1 MSQSVL
7 ISGGGI
13 VGSFLGLEL
22 AAREIP
28 FKIIEK
34 KPFASSG
41 NDHIRSLTLNLSA
54 SERLDYLGVTTASS
68 VIQRMN
74 IFDGSGS
81 GKLLFNCDE
90 ANIDYLAKVFS
101 FNDLREALIK
111 KVESSIS
118 IGDEITSFK
127 SMESGIQA
135 SLSNGSTIETN
146 LLVIAEGRNS
156 TLAKSIASENFSKDY
171 EQVAKTFLV
180 EIPELSAEEAIQVFH
195 EKEIFA
201 LMPYKNGTEIN
212 QFSVVWSMPKE
223 LAYDLT
229 SDNLSTQLQKFEKKL
244 SCKIQA
250 TSELL
255 SFPLS
260 AHHLDEYCDQG
271 VCVIA
276 DAAHSIHP
284 LAGQGINL
292 GISDAIILA
301 EEIERAINAEKDIG
315 QLALLKKYEL
325 RRKTL
330 NASMIRG
337 VDFLFNLFQQDN
349 PYLRLGRNSGLKVVD
364 KLSFLKKNFILHASG
379 IQKI

>member
-34 KPFASSG
+34 KPFVSSED
-41 NDHIRSLTLNLSA
+41 DHIRSLTLNLSA
-54 SERLDYLGVTTASS
+54 SERLEHLGITTNSS
-68 VIQRMN
+68 LIQRMK

-81 GKLLFNCDE
+81 GKLSFDCHE
-90 ANIDYLAKVFS
+90 ANIDYLAKVFN
-101 FNDLREALIK
+101 FNELREALIK
-111 KVESSIS
+111 KVESSVS

-127 SMESGIQA
+127 TIESGIQA
-135 SLSNGSTIETN
+135 SLSNESTLDSN
-146 LLVIAEGRNS
+146 LLVIAEGRHSN
-156 TLAKSIASENFSKDY
+156 LAKSIASENFSKDY
-171 EQVAKTFLV
+171 EQIAKTFLV
-180 EIPELSAEEAIQVFH
+180 EIPELNSEEAVQVFH

-223 LAYDLT
+223 LAHDL
-229 SDNLSTQLQKFEKKL
+229 SLENLSTHIQKFEKKL
-244 SCKIQA
+244 SCKIKV

-260 AHHLDEYCDQG
+260 AHHLDEYCDHG

-301 EEIERAINAEKDIG
+301 EEIERAINSDKEIG
-315 QLALLKKYEL
+315 QLAFLKKYEL

-364 KLSFLKKNFILHASG
+364 KFSFLKKNFILHASG
-379 IQKI
+379 IHKI

>member
-34 KPFASSG
+34 KPFASSK

-54 SERLDYLGVTTASS
+54 SERLKDLGVKSESS
-68 VIQRMN
+68 PIQRMK

-81 GKLLFNCDE
+81 GRLSFNCDD

-101 FNDLREALIK
+101 FNDLREALITE
-111 KVESSIS
+111 VESSVS
-118 IGDEITSFK
+118 IGDEIASFK
-127 SMESGIQA
+127 TIESGIQA
-135 SLSNGSTIETN
+135 SLSNGSTLDSN

-156 TLAKSIASENFSKDY
+156 KLAKSIASENFSKDY

-180 EIPELSAEEAIQVFH
+180 EIPELNIEEATQVFY

-201 LMPYKNGTEIN
+201 LMPYKNGGEAN
-212 QFSVVWSMPKE
+212 QFSAVWSMPKK
-223 LAYDLT
+223 LALDLS
-229 SDNLSTQLQKFEKKL
+229 SDNLSTHLQKFEKKL
-244 SCKIQA
+244 SCNIRA

-260 AHHLDEYCDQG
+260 AHHLDEYCDHG

-301 EEIERAINAEKDIG
+301 EEIERAINSGKDIG
-315 QLALLKKYEL
+315 QLAFLKKYEL

-337 VDFLFNLFQQDN
+337 VDFLFNLFN
-349 PYLRLGRNSGLKVVD
+349 
-364 KLSFLKKNFILHASG
+364 
-379 IQKI
+379 KIIPI

>member
-34 KPFASSG
+34 KPFASSE

-54 SERLDYLGVTTASS
+54 SERLDYLGVTTTSS
-68 VIQRMN
+68 LIQRMK

-81 GKLLFNCDE
+81 GRLSFNCDE

-111 KVESSIS
+111 RVESSIS

-127 SMESGIQA
+127 TMKSGIQA
-135 SLSNGSTIETN
+135 SLSSGSTLESN

-180 EIPELSAEEAIQVFH
+180 EIPELNAEEAIQVFY

-201 LMPYKNGTEIN
+201 LMPYKHGTKKN

-223 LAYDLT
+223 LAHDLT
-229 SDNLSTQLQKFEKKL
+229 LDNLHTHLHKFEKKL

-260 AHHLDEYCDQG
+260 AHHLDEYCDHG
-271 VCVIA
+271 VCIIA

-301 EEIERAINAEKDIG
+301 EEIERAISSDKEIG
-315 QLALLKKYEL
+315 QLAFLKKYEL

-349 PYLRLGRNSGLKVVD
+349 PYFRLGRNSGLKMVD

>member
-22 AAREIP
+22 EAREIP

-68 VIQRMN
+68 LIQRMN

-81 GKLLFNCDE
+81 GKLSFNCDE

-135 SLSNGSTIETN
+135 SLSNGSTLETN

-180 EIPELSAEEAIQVFH
+180 EIPELNAQEAIQVFH

-201 LMPYKNGTEIN
+201 LMPYKNGAEIN

-223 LAYDLT
+223 LAHDLT
-229 SDNLSTQLQKFEKKL
+229 SDNLSTKLQKFEKKL

-364 KLSFLKKNFILHASG
+364 KLGFLKKNFILHASG

>member
-22 AAREIP
+22 AARKIP

-68 VIQRMN
+68 LIQRMN

-81 GKLLFNCDE
+81 GKLSFNCDE

-135 SLSNGSTIETN
+135 SLSNGSTLETN

-156 TLAKSIASENFSKDY
+156 TLAQSIASENFSKDY

-180 EIPELSAEEAIQVFH
+180 EIPELNAEEAIQVFH

-201 LMPYKNGTEIN
+201 LMPYKNGAEIN

-223 LAYDLT
+223 LAHDLT

-330 NASMIRG
+330 NTSMIRG
-337 VDFLFNLFQQDN
+337 VDFLFNIFQQDN

>member
-34 KPFASSG
+34 KPFVSSK

-54 SERLDYLGVTTASS
+54 SERLDCLGVTTASS
-68 VIQRMN
+68 LIQRMN

-81 GKLLFNCDE
+81 GKLSFNCDE

-135 SLSNGSTIETN
+135 SLSNGSTLETN

-156 TLAKSIASENFSKDY
+156 TLAKSIALENFSKDY

-180 EIPELSAEEAIQVFH
+180 EIPELNAEEAIQVFH

-223 LAYDLT
+223 LAHDLT

-364 KLSFLKKNFILHASG
+364 KISFLKKNFILHASG

>member
-22 AAREIP
+22 AARKIP

-34 KPFASSG
+34 RPFASSG

-68 VIQRMN
+68 LIQRMN

-81 GKLLFNCDE
+81 GKLSFNCDE

-135 SLSNGSTIETN
+135 SLSNGSTLETN

-156 TLAKSIASENFSKDY
+156 TLAQSIASENFSKDY

-180 EIPELSAEEAIQVFH
+180 EIPELNAEEAIQVFH

-223 LAYDLT
+223 LAHDLT
-229 SDNLSTQLQKFEKKL
+229 SDNLSTKLQKFEKKL

>member
-22 AAREIP
+22 AARKIP

-68 VIQRMN
+68 LIQRMN

-81 GKLLFNCDE
+81 GKLSFNCDE

-135 SLSNGSTIETN
+135 SLSNGSTLETN

-156 TLAKSIASENFSKDY
+156 TLAQSIASENFSKDY

-180 EIPELSAEEAIQVFH
+180 EIPELNAEEAIQVFH

-201 LMPYKNGTEIN
+201 LMPYKNGTEKN

-223 LAYDLT
+223 LAHDLT

>member
-22 AAREIP
+22 AAKEIP

-34 KPFASSG
+34 KPFVSLED
-41 NDHIRSLTLNLSA
+41 DHIRSLTLNLSA
-54 SERLDYLGVTTASS
+54 SERLEHLGITTNSS
-68 VIQRMN
+68 LIQRMK

-81 GKLLFNCDE
+81 GKLSFDCHE
-90 ANIDYLAKVFS
+90 ANIDYLAKVFN
-101 FNDLREALIK
+101 FNELREALIK
-111 KVESSIS
+111 KVESSVS

-127 SMESGIQA
+127 TIESGIQA
-135 SLSNGSTIETN
+135 SLSNESTLDSN

-156 TLAKSIASENFSKDY
+156 NLAKSIASENFSKDY
-171 EQVAKTFLV
+171 EQIAKTFLV
-180 EIPELSAEEAIQVFH
+180 EIPELNSEEAVQVFH

-223 LAYDLT
+223 LAHDL
-229 SDNLSTQLQKFEKKL
+229 SLENLSTHIQKFEKKL
-244 SCKIQA
+244 SCKIKV

-260 AHHLDEYCDQG
+260 AHHLDEYCDHG

-301 EEIERAINAEKDIG
+301 EEIERAINSDKEIG
-315 QLALLKKYEL
+315 QLAFLKKYEL

-364 KLSFLKKNFILHASG
+364 KFSFLKKNFILHASG
-379 IQKI
+379 IHKI

>member
-34 KPFASSG
+34 KPFASSE

-54 SERLDYLGVTTASS
+54 SERLDYLGVTTTSS
-68 VIQRMN
+68 LIKRMK

-81 GKLLFNCDE
+81 GRLSFNCDE

-111 KVESSIS
+111 RVESSIY

-127 SMESGIQA
+127 TMESGIQA
-135 SLSNGSTIETN
+135 SLSSGSTLESN

-180 EIPELSAEEAIQVFH
+180 EIPELNAEEAIQVFY

-201 LMPYKNGTEIN
+201 LMPCKHGTKKN

-223 LAYDLT
+223 LAHDLT
-229 SDNLSTQLQKFEKKL
+229 LDNLHTHLHKFEKKL

-260 AHHLDEYCDQG
+260 AHHLDEYCDHG
-271 VCVIA
+271 VCIIA

-301 EEIERAINAEKDIG
+301 EEIERAISSDKEIG
-315 QLALLKKYEL
+315 QLAFLKKYEL

-349 PYLRLGRNSGLKVVD
+349 PYFRLGRNSGLKMVD

>member
-22 AAREIP
+22 EAREIP

-34 KPFASSG
+34 KPFASSR

-54 SERLDYLGVTTASS
+54 SERLDCLGVTTASS
-68 VIQRMN
+68 VIQRMK

-81 GKLLFNCDE
+81 GKLSFNCDE

-101 FNDLREALIK
+101 FNDLREALTE

-135 SLSNGSTIETN
+135 KLSNGSTIESD

-156 TLAKSIASENFSKDY
+156 TLAKSIASESFSKDY

-180 EIPELSAEEAIQVFH
+180 EIPELNAQEAIQVFH

-201 LMPYKNGTEIN
+201 LMPYKNGAEMN

-223 LAYDLT
+223 LALDL
-229 SDNLSTQLQKFEKKL
+229 SLENLPTHIQKFEKKL
-244 SCKIQA
+244 SCKIKV

-301 EEIERAINAEKDIG
+301 EEIERAINSDKDIG
-315 QLALLKKYEL
+315 QLAFLKKYEL

-349 PYLRLGRNSGLKVVD
+349 PYLRLGRNSGLKLVD
-364 KLSFLKKNFILHASG
+364 KFSFLKKNFILHASG
-379 IQKI
+379 VQKI

>member
-22 AAREIP
+22 AAKEIP

-34 KPFASSG
+34 KPFVSLED
-41 NDHIRSLTLNLSA
+41 DHIRSLTLNLSA
-54 SERLDYLGVTTASS
+54 SERLEHLGITTNSS
-68 VIQRMN
+68 LIRRMK

-81 GKLLFNCDE
+81 GKLSFDCHE
-90 ANIDYLAKVFS
+90 ANIDYLAKVFN
-101 FNDLREALIK
+101 FNELREALIK
-111 KVESSIS
+111 KVESSVS

-127 SMESGIQA
+127 TIESGIQA
-135 SLSNGSTIETN
+135 SLSNESTLDSN

-156 TLAKSIASENFSKDY
+156 NLAKSIASENFSKDY
-171 EQVAKTFLV
+171 EQIAKTFLV
-180 EIPELSAEEAIQVFH
+180 EIPELDSEEAVQVFH

-223 LAYDLT
+223 LAHDL
-229 SDNLSTQLQKFEKKL
+229 SLENLSTHIQKFEKKL
-244 SCKIQA
+244 SCKIKV

-260 AHHLDEYCDQG
+260 AHHLDEYCDHG

-301 EEIERAINAEKDIG
+301 EEIERAINSDKDIG
-315 QLALLKKYEL
+315 QLAFLKKYEL

>member
-22 AAREIP
+22 AARKIP

-41 NDHIRSLTLNLSA
+41 KDHIRSLTLNLSA

-68 VIQRMN
+68 LIQRMN

-81 GKLLFNCDE
+81 GKLSFNCDE

-135 SLSNGSTIETN
+135 SLSNGSTLETN

-156 TLAKSIASENFSKDY
+156 TLAQSIASENFSKDY

-180 EIPELSAEEAIQVFH
+180 EIPELNAEEAIQVFH

-223 LAYDLT
+223 LAHDLT

>member
-34 KPFASSG
+34 KPFVSSED
-41 NDHIRSLTLNLSA
+41 DHIRSLTLNLSA
-54 SERLDYLGVTTASS
+54 SERLEHLGITTNSS
-68 VIQRMN
+68 LIRRMK

-81 GKLLFNCDE
+81 GKLSFDCHE
-90 ANIDYLAKVFS
+90 ANIDYLAKVFN
-101 FNDLREALIK
+101 FNELREALIK
-111 KVESSIS
+111 KVESSVS

-127 SMESGIQA
+127 TIESGIQA
-135 SLSNGSTIETN
+135 SLSNESTLDSN

-156 TLAKSIASENFSKDY
+156 NLAKSIASENFSKDY
-171 EQVAKTFLV
+171 EQIAKTFLV
-180 EIPELSAEEAIQVFH
+180 EIPELNSEEAVQVFH

-223 LAYDLT
+223 LAHDL
-229 SDNLSTQLQKFEKKL
+229 SLENFSTHIQKFEKKL
-244 SCKIQA
+244 SCKIKV

-260 AHHLDEYCDQG
+260 AHHLDEYCDHG

-301 EEIERAINAEKDIG
+301 EEIERAINSDKEIG
-315 QLALLKKYEL
+315 QLAFLKKYEL

-364 KLSFLKKNFILHASG
+364 KFSFLKKNFILHASG
-379 IQKI
+379 IHKI

>member
-28 FKIIEK
+28 FQIIEK
-34 KPFASSG
+34 KPFVSSED
-41 NDHIRSLTLNLSA
+41 DHIRSLTLNLSA
-54 SERLDYLGVTTASS
+54 SERLEHLGITTNSS
-68 VIQRMN
+68 LIQRMK

-81 GKLLFNCDE
+81 GKLSFDCHE
-90 ANIDYLAKVFS
+90 ANIDYLAKVFN
-101 FNDLREALIK
+101 FNELREALIK
-111 KVESSIS
+111 KVKNSVS

-127 SMESGIQA
+127 TIESGIQA
-135 SLSNGSTIETN
+135 SLSNESTLDSN

-156 TLAKSIASENFSKDY
+156 NLAKSIASENFSKDY
-171 EQVAKTFLV
+171 EQIAKTFLV
-180 EIPELSAEEAIQVFH
+180 EIPELNSEEAVQVFY

-223 LAYDLT
+223 LALDL
-229 SDNLSTQLQKFEKKL
+229 SLENLSTHIQKFEKKL
-244 SCKIQA
+244 SCKIKV

-260 AHHLDEYCDQG
+260 AHHLDEYCDHG

-301 EEIERAINAEKDIG
+301 EEIERAINSDKAIG
-315 QLALLKKYEL
+315 QLAFLKKYEL

-349 PYLRLGRNSGLKVVD
+349 PYLRLGRNSGLNVVD
-364 KLSFLKKNFILHASG
+364 KFSFLKKNFILHASG
-379 IQKI
+379 IHKI

>member
-22 AAREIP
+22 AARKIP

-68 VIQRMN
+68 LIQRMN

-81 GKLLFNCDE
+81 GKLSFNCDE

-118 IGDEITSFK
+118 IGDEIISFK

-135 SLSNGSTIETN
+135 SLSNGSTLETN

-156 TLAKSIASENFSKDY
+156 TLAQSIASENFSKDY

-180 EIPELSAEEAIQVFH
+180 EIPELNAEEAIQVFH

-223 LAYDLT
+223 LAHDLT

>member
-22 AAREIP
+22 AARKIP

-54 SERLDYLGVTTASS
+54 SERLDCLGVTTASS
-68 VIQRMN
+68 LIQRMN

-81 GKLLFNCDE
+81 GKLSFNCDE

-156 TLAKSIASENFSKDY
+156 TLAQSIASENFSKDY

-180 EIPELSAEEAIQVFH
+180 EIPELNAEEAIQVFH

-223 LAYDLT
+223 LAHDLT

-315 QLALLKKYEL
+315 QLAMLKKYEL

-330 NASMIRG
+330 NASMIKG

-364 KLSFLKKNFILHASG
+364 KISFLKKNFILHASG

>member
-22 AAREIP
+22 AARKIP

-68 VIQRMN
+68 LIQRMN

-81 GKLLFNCDE
+81 GKLSFNCDE

-135 SLSNGSTIETN
+135 SLSNGSTLETN

-156 TLAKSIASENFSKDY
+156 TLAQSIASENFSKDY

-180 EIPELSAEEAIQVFH
+180 EIPELNAQEAIQVFH

-223 LAYDLT
+223 LAHDLT

>member
-28 FKIIEK
+28 FQIIEK
-34 KPFASSG
+34 KPFVSLED
-41 NDHIRSLTLNLSA
+41 DHIRSLTLNLSA
-54 SERLDYLGVTTASS
+54 SERLEHLGITTNSS
-68 VIQRMN
+68 LIRRMK

-81 GKLLFNCDE
+81 GKLSFDCHE
-90 ANIDYLAKVFS
+90 ANIDYLAKVFN
-101 FNDLREALIK
+101 FNELREALIK
-111 KVESSIS
+111 KVESSVS

-127 SMESGIQA
+127 TIESGIQA
-135 SLSNGSTIETN
+135 SLSNESTLDSN

-156 TLAKSIASENFSKDY
+156 NLAKSIASENFSKDY
-171 EQVAKTFLV
+171 EQIAKTFLV
-180 EIPELSAEEAIQVFH
+180 EIPELNSEEAVQVFH

-223 LAYDLT
+223 LAHDL
-229 SDNLSTQLQKFEKKL
+229 SLENLSTHIQKFEKKL
-244 SCKIQA
+244 SCKIKV

-260 AHHLDEYCDQG
+260 AHHLDEYCDHG

-301 EEIERAINAEKDIG
+301 EEIERAINSDKEIG
-315 QLALLKKYEL
+315 QLAFLKKYEL

-364 KLSFLKKNFILHASG
+364 KFSFLKKNFILHASG
-379 IQKI
+379 IHKI

>member
-28 FKIIEK
+28 FQVIEK
-34 KPFASSG
+34 KPFVSSED
-41 NDHIRSLTLNLSA
+41 DHIRSLTLNLSA
-54 SERLDYLGVTTASS
+54 SERLEHLGITTNSS
-68 VIQRMN
+68 LIQRMK

-81 GKLLFNCDE
+81 GKLSFDCHE
-90 ANIDYLAKVFS
+90 ANIDYLAKVFN
-101 FNDLREALIK
+101 FNELREALIK
-111 KVESSIS
+111 KVKNSVS

-127 SMESGIQA
+127 TIESGIQA
-135 SLSNGSTIETN
+135 SLSNESTLDSN

-156 TLAKSIASENFSKDY
+156 NLAKSIASENFSKDY
-171 EQVAKTFLV
+171 EQIAKTFLV
-180 EIPELSAEEAIQVFH
+180 EIPELNSEEAVQVFY

-223 LAYDLT
+223 LALDL
-229 SDNLSTQLQKFEKKL
+229 SLENLSTHIQKFEKKL
-244 SCKIQA
+244 SCKIKA
-250 TSELL
+250 ISELL

-260 AHHLDEYCDQG
+260 AHHLDEYCDNG
-271 VCVIA
+271 VCIIA

-301 EEIERAINAEKDIG
+301 EEIERAINSDKDIG
-315 QLALLKKYEL
+315 QLAFLKKYEL

-364 KLSFLKKNFILHASG
+364 KFSFLKKNFILHASG
-379 IQKI
+379 IHKI

>member
-34 KPFASSG
+34 KPFVSSED
-41 NDHIRSLTLNLSA
+41 DHIRSLTLNLSA
-54 SERLDYLGVTTASS
+54 SERLEHLGITTNSS
-68 VIQRMN
+68 LIQRMK

-81 GKLLFNCDE
+81 GKLSFDCHE
-90 ANIDYLAKVFS
+90 ANIDYLAKVFN
-101 FNDLREALIK
+101 FNELREALIK
-111 KVESSIS
+111 KVESSVS
-118 IGDEITSFK
+118 IGNEITSFK
-127 SMESGIQA
+127 TIESGIQA
-135 SLSNGSTIETN
+135 SLSNESTLDSN

-156 TLAKSIASENFSKDY
+156 NLAKSIASENFSKDY
-171 EQVAKTFLV
+171 EQIAKTFLV
-180 EIPELSAEEAIQVFH
+180 EIPELNSEEAVQVFH

-223 LAYDLT
+223 LAHDL
-229 SDNLSTQLQKFEKKL
+229 SLENLSTHIQKFEKKL
-244 SCKIQA
+244 SCKIKV

-260 AHHLDEYCDQG
+260 AHHLDEYCDHG

-301 EEIERAINAEKDIG
+301 EEIERAINSDKEIG
-315 QLALLKKYEL
+315 QLAFLKKYEL

-364 KLSFLKKNFILHASG
+364 KFSFLKKNFILHASG
-379 IQKI
+379 IHKI

>member
-22 AAREIP
+22 AAKEIP

-34 KPFASSG
+34 KPFVSLED
-41 NDHIRSLTLNLSA
+41 DHIRSLTLNLSA
-54 SERLDYLGVTTASS
+54 SERLEHLGITTNSS
-68 VIQRMN
+68 LIRRMK

-81 GKLLFNCDE
+81 GKLSFDCHE
-90 ANIDYLAKVFS
+90 ANIDYLAKVFN
-101 FNDLREALIK
+101 FNELREALIK
-111 KVESSIS
+111 KVESSVS

-127 SMESGIQA
+127 TIESGIQA
-135 SLSNGSTIETN
+135 SLSNESTLDSN

-156 TLAKSIASENFSKDY
+156 NLAKSIASENFSKDY
-171 EQVAKTFLV
+171 EQIAKTFLV
-180 EIPELSAEEAIQVFH
+180 EIPELNSEEAVQVFH

-223 LAYDLT
+223 LAHDL
-229 SDNLSTQLQKFEKKL
+229 SLENFSTHIQKFEKKL
-244 SCKIQA
+244 SCKIKV

-260 AHHLDEYCDQG
+260 AHHLDEYCDHG

-301 EEIERAINAEKDIG
+301 EEIERAINSDKEIG
-315 QLALLKKYEL
+315 QLAFLKKYEL

-364 KLSFLKKNFILHASG
+364 KFSFLKKNFILHASS
-379 IQKI
+379 IHKI

>member
-34 KPFASSG
+34 KPFVSSK

-54 SERLDYLGVTTASS
+54 SERLDYLRVTTAFS
-68 VIQRMN
+68 VIQRMK

-81 GKLLFNCDE
+81 GKLSFNCDE

-156 TLAKSIASENFSKDY
+156 TLANSIASENFSKDY

-180 EIPELSAEEAIQVFH
+180 EIPELNAEEAIQVFH

-223 LAYDLT
+223 LAHDLT

>member
-22 AAREIP
+22 AARKIP

-34 KPFASSG
+34 RPFASSG

-68 VIQRMN
+68 LIQRMN

-81 GKLLFNCDE
+81 GKLSFNCDE

-135 SLSNGSTIETN
+135 SLSNGSTLETN

-156 TLAKSIASENFSKDY
+156 TLAQSIASENFSKDY

-180 EIPELSAEEAIQVFH
+180 EIPELNAEEAIQVFH

-223 LAYDLT
+223 LAHDLT

>member
-22 AAREIP
+22 AAKEIP

-34 KPFASSG
+34 KPFVSLED
-41 NDHIRSLTLNLSA
+41 DHIRSLTLNLSA
-54 SERLDYLGVTTASS
+54 SERLEHLGITTNSS
-68 VIQRMN
+68 LIRRMK

-81 GKLLFNCDE
+81 GKLSFDCHE
-90 ANIDYLAKVFS
+90 ANIDYLAKVFN
-101 FNDLREALIK
+101 FNELREALIK
-111 KVESSIS
+111 KVESSVS

-127 SMESGIQA
+127 TIESGIQA
-135 SLSNGSTIETN
+135 SLSNESTLDSN

-156 TLAKSIASENFSKDY
+156 NLAKSIASENFSKDY
-171 EQVAKTFLV
+171 EQIAKTFLV
-180 EIPELSAEEAIQVFH
+180 EIPELDSEEAVQVFH

-223 LAYDLT
+223 LAHDL
-229 SDNLSTQLQKFEKKL
+229 SLENLSTHIQKFEKKL
-244 SCKIQA
+244 SCKIKV

-260 AHHLDEYCDQG
+260 AHHLDEYCDHG

-301 EEIERAINAEKDIG
+301 EEIERAINSDKEIG
-315 QLALLKKYEL
+315 QLAFLKKYEL

-364 KLSFLKKNFILHASG
+364 KFSFLKKNFILHASG
-379 IQKI
+379 IHKI

>member
-81 GKLLFNCDE
+81 GKLSFNCDE

-156 TLAKSIASENFSKDY
+156 TLANSIASENFSKDY

-180 EIPELSAEEAIQVFH
+180 EIPELNAEEAIQVFH

-223 LAYDLT
+223 LAHDLT

-244 SCKIQA
+244 SCKIQV

>member
-22 AAREIP
+22 AARKIP

-68 VIQRMN
+68 LIQRMN

-81 GKLLFNCDE
+81 GKLSFNCDE

-135 SLSNGSTIETN
+135 SLSNGSTLETN

-156 TLAKSIASENFSKDY
+156 TLAQSIASENFSKDY

-180 EIPELSAEEAIQVFH
+180 EIPELNAEEAIQVFH

-223 LAYDLT
+223 LAHDLT

-260 AHHLDEYCDQG
+260 AHHLDEYCEQG

>member
-22 AAREIP
+22 AAKEIP

-34 KPFASSG
+34 KPFVSSED
-41 NDHIRSLTLNLSA
+41 DHIRSLTLNLSA
-54 SERLDYLGVTTASS
+54 SERLEHLGITTNSS
-68 VIQRMN
+68 LIRRMK

-81 GKLLFNCDE
+81 GKLSFDCHE
-90 ANIDYLAKVFS
+90 ANIDYLAKVFN
-101 FNDLREALIK
+101 FNELREALIK
-111 KVESSIS
+111 KVESSVS

-127 SMESGIQA
+127 TIESGIQA
-135 SLSNGSTIETN
+135 SLSNESTLDSN

-156 TLAKSIASENFSKDY
+156 NLAKSIASENFSKDY
-171 EQVAKTFLV
+171 EQIAKTFLV
-180 EIPELSAEEAIQVFH
+180 EIPELNSEEAVQVFH

-223 LAYDLT
+223 LAHDL
-229 SDNLSTQLQKFEKKL
+229 SLENFSTHIQKFEKKL
-244 SCKIQA
+244 SCKIKV

-260 AHHLDEYCDQG
+260 AHHLDEYCDHG

-301 EEIERAINAEKDIG
+301 EEIERAVNSDKEIG
-315 QLALLKKYEL
+315 QLAFLKKYEL

-364 KLSFLKKNFILHASG
+364 KFSFLKKNFILHASG
-379 IQKI
+379 IHKI

>member
-34 KPFASSG
+34 KPFVSSK
-41 NDHIRSLTLNLSA
+41 NNHIRSLTLNLSA
-54 SERLDYLGVTTASS
+54 SERLDYLGVTTNFSS
-68 VIQRMN
+68 ILRMK

-81 GKLLFNCDE
+81 GKLSFNCDE

-135 SLSNGSTIETN
+135 SLSNGSTLETN

-156 TLAKSIASENFSKDY
+156 TLAKSIALENFSKDY

-180 EIPELSAEEAIQVFH
+180 EIPELNAEEAIQVFH

-201 LMPYKNGTEIN
+201 LMPFENGAEIN

-223 LAYDLT
+223 IAHDLT
-229 SDNLSTQLQKFEKKL
+229 LDNLPTHLQKFEKKL
-244 SCKIQA
+244 SCKIKA

>member
-34 KPFASSG
+34 KPFVSSED
-41 NDHIRSLTLNLSA
+41 DHIRSLTLNLSA
-54 SERLDYLGVTTASS
+54 SERLEHLGITTNSS
-68 VIQRMN
+68 LIQRMK

-81 GKLLFNCDE
+81 GKLSFDCHE
-90 ANIDYLAKVFS
+90 ANIDYLAKVFN
-101 FNDLREALIK
+101 FNELREALIK
-111 KVESSIS
+111 KVESSVS

-127 SMESGIQA
+127 TIESGIQA
-135 SLSNGSTIETN
+135 SLSNESTLDSN

-156 TLAKSIASENFSKDY
+156 NLAKSIASENFSKDY
-171 EQVAKTFLV
+171 EQIAKTFLV
-180 EIPELSAEEAIQVFH
+180 EIPELNSEEAVQVFH

-201 LMPYKNGTEIN
+201 LMPYKNDTEIN

-223 LAYDLT
+223 LAHDL
-229 SDNLSTQLQKFEKKL
+229 SLENFSTHIQKFEKKL
-244 SCKIQA
+244 SCKIKV

-260 AHHLDEYCDQG
+260 AHHLDEYCDHG

-301 EEIERAINAEKDIG
+301 EEIERAVNSDKEIG
-315 QLALLKKYEL
+315 QLAFLKKYEL

-364 KLSFLKKNFILHASG
+364 KFSFLKKNFILHASG
-379 IQKI
+379 IHKI

>member
-22 AAREIP
+22 AARKIP

-68 VIQRMN
+68 LIQRMN

-81 GKLLFNCDE
+81 GKLSFNCDE

-127 SMESGIQA
+127 ATESGIKA
-135 SLSNGSTIETN
+135 SLINGSTLETN

-156 TLAKSIASENFSKDY
+156 NLAKSIALENFSKDY

-180 EIPELSAEEAIQVFH
+180 EVPELNSDEAVQVFH

-223 LAYDLT
+223 LALDL
-229 SDNLSTQLQKFEKKL
+229 SLENLSTHIQKFEKKL
-244 SCKIQA
+244 SCKIKV

-260 AHHLDEYCDQG
+260 AHHLDEYCDHG

-301 EEIERAINAEKDIG
+301 EEIERAINADKDIG
-315 QLALLKKYEL
+315 QLAFLKKYEL

-364 KLSFLKKNFILHASG
+364 KFSFLKKNFILHASG

>member
-34 KPFASSG
+34 KPFASSE

-68 VIQRMN
+68 LIQRMN

-81 GKLLFNCDE
+81 GKLSFNCDE

-101 FNDLREALIK
+101 FNDLREALIE
-111 KVESSIS
+111 KVESSLS
-118 IGDEITSFK
+118 TGDEITSFK
-127 SMESGIQA
+127 AMESGIQA
-135 SLSNGSTIETN
+135 KLSNGSTIESD

-180 EIPELSAEEAIQVFH
+180 EIPELNPDEAIQVFH

-201 LMPYKNGTEIN
+201 LMPYKNDAEMN

-223 LAYDLT
+223 LALDL
-229 SDNLSTQLQKFEKKL
+229 SLDNLSTHIQKFEKKL
-244 SCKIQA
+244 SCKIKA
-250 TSELL
+250 ISELL

-260 AHHLDEYCDQG
+260 AHHLDEYCDNG
-271 VCVIA
+271 VCIIA

-301 EEIERAINAEKDIG
+301 EEIERAINSDKDIG
-315 QLALLKKYEL
+315 QLAFLKKYEL

>member
-34 KPFASSG
+34 KPFVSSED
-41 NDHIRSLTLNLSA
+41 DHIRSLTLNLSA
-54 SERLDYLGVTTASS
+54 SERLEHLGIKTNSS
-68 VIQRMN
+68 LIQRMK

-81 GKLLFNCDE
+81 GKLSFDCHE
-90 ANIDYLAKVFS
+90 ANIDYLAKVFN
-101 FNDLREALIK
+101 FNELREALIK
-111 KVESSIS
+111 KVESSVS

-127 SMESGIQA
+127 TIESGIQA
-135 SLSNGSTIETN
+135 SLSNESTLDSN

-156 TLAKSIASENFSKDY
+156 NLAKSIASENFSKDY
-171 EQVAKTFLV
+171 EQIAKTFLV
-180 EIPELSAEEAIQVFH
+180 EIPELNSEEAVQVFH

-223 LAYDLT
+223 LAHDL
-229 SDNLSTQLQKFEKKL
+229 SLENFSTHIQKFEKKL
-244 SCKIQA
+244 SCKIKV

-260 AHHLDEYCDQG
+260 AHHLDEYCDHG

-301 EEIERAINAEKDIG
+301 EEIERAINSDKEIG
-315 QLALLKKYEL
+315 QLAFLKKYEL

-364 KLSFLKKNFILHASG
+364 KFSFLKKNFILHASG
-379 IQKI
+379 IHKI

>member
-22 AAREIP
+22 AAKEIP

-34 KPFASSG
+34 KPFVSLED
-41 NDHIRSLTLNLSA
+41 DHIRSLTLNLSA
-54 SERLDYLGVTTASS
+54 SERLEHLGITTNSS
-68 VIQRMN
+68 LIQRMK

-81 GKLLFNCDE
+81 GKLSFDCHE
-90 ANIDYLAKVFS
+90 ANIDYLAKVFN
-101 FNDLREALIK
+101 FNELREALIK
-111 KVESSIS
+111 KVESSVS

-127 SMESGIQA
+127 TIESGIQA
-135 SLSNGSTIETN
+135 SLSNESTLDSN

-156 TLAKSIASENFSKDY
+156 NLAKSIASENFSKDY
-171 EQVAKTFLV
+171 EQIAKTFLV
-180 EIPELSAEEAIQVFH
+180 EIPELNSEEAVQVFH

-223 LAYDLT
+223 LAHDL
-229 SDNLSTQLQKFEKKL
+229 SLENFSTHIQKFEKKL
-244 SCKIQA
+244 SCKIKV

-260 AHHLDEYCDQG
+260 AHHLDEYCDHG

-301 EEIERAINAEKDIG
+301 EEIERAINSDKEIG
-315 QLALLKKYEL
+315 QLAFLKKYEL

-364 KLSFLKKNFILHASG
+364 KFSFLKKNFILHASG
-379 IQKI
+379 IHKI

>member
-1 MSQSVL
+1 MCSQ
-7 ISGGGI
+7 
-13 VGSFLGLEL
+13 
-22 AAREIP
+22 
-28 FKIIEK
+28 
-34 KPFASSG
+34 
-41 NDHIRSLTLNLSA
+41 
-54 SERLDYLGVTTASS
+54 
-68 VIQRMN
+68 N

-81 GKLLFNCDE
+81 GKLSFNCDE

-135 SLSNGSTIETN
+135 SLSNGSTLETN

-156 TLAKSIASENFSKDY
+156 TLAQSIASEIFSKDY

-180 EIPELSAEEAIQVFH
+180 EIPELNTEEAIQVFH

-223 LAYDLT
+223 LAHDLT
-229 SDNLSTQLQKFEKKL
+229 SDNLSTKLQKFEKKL

-260 AHHLDEYCDQG
+260 AHHLDEYCDHG

-301 EEIERAINAEKDIG
+301 EEIERAMSADKDIG
-315 QLALLKKYEL
+315 QLA
-325 RRKTL
+325 
-330 NASMIRG
+330 
-337 VDFLFNLFQQDN
+337 
-349 PYLRLGRNSGLKVVD
+349 
-364 KLSFLKKNFILHASG
+364 FLKINPSKEFSLNEMQTVDH
-379 IQKI
+379 KY

>member
-34 KPFASSG
+34 KPFVSSED
-41 NDHIRSLTLNLSA
+41 DHIRSLTLNLSA
-54 SERLDYLGVTTASS
+54 SERLEHLGITTNSS
-68 VIQRMN
+68 LIQRMK

-81 GKLLFNCDE
+81 GKLSFDCHE
-90 ANIDYLAKVFS
+90 ANIDYLAKVFN
-101 FNDLREALIK
+101 FNELREALIK
-111 KVESSIS
+111 KVESSVS

-127 SMESGIQA
+127 TIESGIQA
-135 SLSNGSTIETN
+135 SLSNESTLDSN

-156 TLAKSIASENFSKDY
+156 NLAKSIASENFSKDY
-171 EQVAKTFLV
+171 EQIAKTFLV
-180 EIPELSAEEAIQVFH
+180 EIPELDSEEAVQVFH

-223 LAYDLT
+223 LAHDL
-229 SDNLSTQLQKFEKKL
+229 SLENFSTHIQKFEKKL
-244 SCKIQA
+244 SCKIKV

-260 AHHLDEYCDQG
+260 AHHLDEYCDHG

-301 EEIERAINAEKDIG
+301 EEIERAINSDKEIG
-315 QLALLKKYEL
+315 QLAFLKKYEL

-364 KLSFLKKNFILHASG
+364 KFSFLKKNFILHASG
-379 IQKI
+379 IHKI

>member
-22 AAREIP
+22 AARKIP

-54 SERLDYLGVTTASS
+54 SERLDYLGVTPASS
-68 VIQRMN
+68 LIQRMN

-81 GKLLFNCDE
+81 GKLSFNCDE

-135 SLSNGSTIETN
+135 SLSNGSTLETN

-156 TLAKSIASENFSKDY
+156 TLAQSIASENFSKDY

-180 EIPELSAEEAIQVFH
+180 EIPELNAEEAIQVFH

-223 LAYDLT
+223 LAHDLT

>member
-22 AAREIP
+22 EAREIP

-68 VIQRMN
+68 VIQRMK

-81 GKLLFNCDE
+81 GKLSFNCDE

-127 SMESGIQA
+127 TMESGIQA
-135 SLSNGSTIETN
+135 SLSNGSTLETN

-180 EIPELSAEEAIQVFH
+180 EIPELNAQEAIQVFH

-201 LMPYKNGTEIN
+201 LMPYKNDAEIN
-212 QFSVVWSMPKE
+212 QFSVVWSMPKN
-223 LAYDLT
+223 LANDLT
-229 SDNLSTQLQKFEKKL
+229 LDNLLTHLQKFEKKL
-244 SCKIQA
+244 SCKIQV

-276 DAAHSIHP
+276 DAAHTIHP

-301 EEIERAINAEKDIG
+301 EEIERAISAGKDIG
-315 QLALLKKYEL
+315 QLAFLKKYEL

-364 KLSFLKKNFILHASG
+364 KLGFLKKNFILHASG

>member
-1 MSQSVL
+1 MTQSVL

-22 AAREIP
+22 ASRNIS

-34 KPFASSG
+34 NSFAPSK
-41 NDHIRSLTLNLSA
+41 NDHIRSSTLNLSA
-54 SERLDYLGVTTASS
+54 CERLDQLGIKTESS
-68 VIQRMN
+68 LIQKMKV
-74 IFDGSGS
+74 FDGSGS
-81 GKLLFNCDE
+81 GKLSFQSDE
-90 ANIDYLAKVFS
+90 ADIDYLAKVFS
-101 FNDLREALIK
+101 FTELRETLIK
-111 KVESSIS
+111 KVESSTS
-118 IGDEITSFK
+118 VGDEIISFQA
-127 SMESGIQA
+127 MESGIQA
-135 SLSNGSTIETN
+135 NLSNDSVLEAD
-146 LLVIAEGRNS
+146 LLVVAEGRYSN
-156 TLAKSIASENFSKDY
+156 LAKSIASENFAKDY
-171 EQVAKTFLV
+171 EQIAKTFLV
-180 EIPELSAEEAIQVFH
+180 EIPELNTDEAIQVFY

-201 LMPYKNGTEIN
+201 LMPYKNGAEIN

-223 LAYDLT
+223 LAHDLT
-229 SDNLSTQLQKFEKKL
+229 LDNLHTHLHKFEKKL

-260 AHHLDEYCDQG
+260 AHHLDEYCDHG
-271 VCVIA
+271 VCIIA

-301 EEIERAINAEKDIG
+301 EEIERAISSDKEIG
-315 QLALLKKYEL
+315 QLAFLKKYEL

-349 PYLRLGRNSGLKVVD
+349 PYFRLGRNSGLKMVD

>member
-22 AAREIP
+22 EAREIP

-68 VIQRMN
+68 VIQRMK

-81 GKLLFNCDE
+81 GKLSFNCDE

-118 IGDEITSFK
+118 IGNEITSFK

-135 SLSNGSTIETN
+135 SLSNGSTLETN

-180 EIPELSAEEAIQVFH
+180 EIPELNAQEAIQVFH

-201 LMPYKNGTEIN
+201 LMPYKNDAETN

-223 LAYDLT
+223 LAHDLIL
-229 SDNLSTQLQKFEKKL
+229 DNLSTHLQKFEKKL

-301 EEIERAINAEKDIG
+301 EEIERAISAGKDIG
-315 QLALLKKYEL
+315 QLAFLKKYEL

-379 IQKI
+379 VQKI